1 MFNLSQK
8 GKTRSIQLNQAS
20 PLRRLDPRSKL
31 FASLALSL
39 AVMLPLE
46 KLVIFL
52 FVYIGF
58 VIWAKLFPEMLR
70 QIWQLRWILLF
81 LFLIDWWLIS
91 LELAVVITLRLI
103 LLSGVFAL
111 FFSTT
116 STNELSLALESL
128 KIPYRFAFSINLA
141 FQSIGLL
148 QEEWQAI
155 REAQQSRGILVKF
168 NGVRQL
174 IKQVNDLVALTVP
187 AIVLTTRRAWAI
199 TEAAYSRGFDSPN
212 RISYYQLKMKWTD
225 WIFIIIIMFVMT
237 AFIIWRVL

>member
-1 MFNLSQK
+1 MFNLSQR

-20 PLRRLDPRSKL
+20 PLRKLDPRSKL
-31 FASLALSL
+31 FVSIALSL

-46 KLVIFL
+46 KLIIFILVYVL
-52 FVYIGF
+52 FIT
-58 VIWAKLFPEMLR
+58 WARLLPEMLS
-70 QIWQLRWILLF
+70 QTWQLRWILFF
-81 LFLIDWWLIS
+81 LFVIDWWLVS
-91 LELAVVITLRLI
+91 LELAAVITLRLV

-128 KIPYRFAFSINLA
+128 KIPYRYAFSISLA

-168 NGVRQL
+168 DG
-174 IKQVNDLVALTVP
+174 IKQLVKQVSDLIALTVP

-212 RISYYQLKMKWTD
+212 RLSYNQLKMNWWD
-225 WIFIIIIMFVMT
+225 WLFIVFVISVMGT
-237 AFIIWRVL
+237 FILWR

>member
-8 GKTRSIQLNQAS
+8 GKTRSIQLNQSS
-20 PLRRLDPRSKL
+20 PLRKLDPRSKL
-31 FASLALSL
+31 FVSIALSL

-52 FVYIGF
+52 VAYILF
-58 VIWAKLFPEMLR
+58 ILWARLFPEMAR
-70 QIWQLRWILLF
+70 QTWQLRWILLF
-81 LFLIDWWLIS
+81 LFLIDWWLVS
-91 LELAVVITLRLI
+91 LELALVIILRLI

-116 STNELSLALESL
+116 STNELGLALESL
-128 KIPYRFAFSINLA
+128 KIPYRYAFSINLA

-168 NGVRQL
+168 DG
-174 IKQVNDLVALTVP
+174 IKQLVKQVSDLIALTVP

-212 RISYYQLKMKWTD
+212 RLSFNQLKMNWWD
-225 WIFIIIIMFVMT
+225 WIFISIIIAIMAT
-237 AFIIWRVL
+237 FIFWR

>member
-1 MFNLSQK
+1 MFNLRQK
-8 GKTRSIQLNQAS
+8 GKTRSIHLTQTSL
-20 PLRRLDPRSKL
+20 LRRLDPRSKL

-39 AVMLPLE
+39 AVMLPLD

-52 FVYIGF
+52 NIYIGF
-58 VIWAKLFPEMLR
+58 IIWTRLFPEMLR
-70 QIWQLRWILLF
+70 QIWQLRWIWLF
-81 LFLIDWWLIS
+81 LFVIDWWLVS
-91 LELAVVITLRLI
+91 LELAVVIVLRLI

-141 FQSIGLL
+141 FQSISLL

-168 NGVRQL
+168 DGIRQL
-174 IKQVNDLVALTVP
+174 VKQVNDLIALTVP

-212 RISYYQLKMKWTD
+212 RIAYFQLKMKWTD
-225 WIFIIIIMFVMT
+225 WLFIFIILAVMT
-237 AFIIWRVL
+237 TFILWR

>member
-8 GKTRSIQLNQAS
+8 GKTRTIQLNQAS
-20 PLRRLDPRSKL
+20 PLRILDPRSKL
-31 FASLALSL
+31 FVSIALSL

-46 KLVIFL
+46 KLVIFIL
-52 FVYIGF
+52 VYILF
-58 VIWAKLFPEMLR
+58 IAWARLLPEMGR
-70 QIWQLRWILLF
+70 HTWQLRWILFF
-81 LFLIDWWLIS
+81 LFVIDWWLVS
-91 LELAVVITLRLI
+91 FELAAVITLRLI

-116 STNELSLALESL
+116 STNELSLALEGL
-128 KIPYRFAFSINLA
+128 KIPYRYAFSISLA

-168 NGVRQL
+168 DG
-174 IKQVNDLVALTVP
+174 IKQLVKQVGDLIALTVP

-212 RISYYQLKMKWTD
+212 RLSYNQLKMNWWD
-225 WIFIIIIMFVMT
+225 WLFIAIVIAVMA
-237 AFIIWRVL
+237 AFILWM

>member
-8 GKTRSIQLNQAS
+8 GKTRTIQLNEAS
-20 PLRRLDPRSKL
+20 PLRKLDPRSKL
-31 FASLALSL
+31 FVSIALSL

-52 FVYIGF
+52 VVYVVFVL
-58 VIWAKLFPEMLR
+58 WARLFPEMAR
-70 QIWQLRWILLF
+70 QTWRLRWILLF
-81 LFLIDWWLIS
+81 LFVIDWWLVS
-91 LELAVVITLRLI
+91 LELAIVITLRLV

-128 KIPYRFAFSINLA
+128 KIPYRYAFSINLA

-155 REAQQSRGILVKF
+155 KEAQQSRGILMKF
-168 NGVRQL
+168 DGIRQL
-174 IKQVNDLVALTVP
+174 AKQVGDLIALTVP
-187 AIVLTTRRAWAI
+187 AIMLTTRRAWAI
-199 TEAAYSRGFDSPN
+199 TEAAYSRGFDSPQ
-212 RISYYQLKMKWTD
+212 RISFNQLDMKWID
-225 WIFIIIIMFVMT
+225 WLFIGLVLLTMLVFV
-237 AFIIWRVL
+237 FWR

>member
-1 MFNLSQK
+1 MFNLSQR

-20 PLRRLDPRSKL
+20 PLRKLDPRSKL
-31 FASLALSL
+31 FVSIALSL

-52 FVYIGF
+52 IVYTLFI
-58 VIWAKLFPEMLR
+58 IWARLFPAMVR

-81 LFLIDWWLIS
+81 LFLIDWWLVS
-91 LELAVVITLRLI
+91 LDLAMVITLRLI

-116 STNELSLALESL
+116 STNELSLALEGL
-128 KIPYRFAFSINLA
+128 KIPYRYAFSISLA

-168 NGVRQL
+168 DG
-174 IKQVNDLVALTVP
+174 IKQLVKQVSDLIALTVP

-212 RISYYQLKMKWTD
+212 RLSYNQLKMNWWD
-225 WIFIIIIMFVMT
+225 WLFIAIVIAVMA
-237 AFIIWRVL
+237 AFILWR

>member
-8 GKTRSIQLNQAS
+8 GKTRSIQLNQSS
-20 PLRRLDPRSKL
+20 PLRKLDPRSKL
-31 FASLALSL
+31 FVSIALSL

-46 KLVIFL
+46 KMVIFL
-52 FVYIGF
+52 VVYLIF
-58 VIWAKLFPEMLR
+58 ILWARLFPEMAR
-70 QIWQLRWILLF
+70 QTWQLRWILLF
-81 LFLIDWWLIS
+81 LFFIDWWLVS
-91 LELAVVITLRLI
+91 LDLALVITLRLV

-128 KIPYRFAFSINLA
+128 KIPYRYAFSINLA

-148 QEEWQAI
+148 QEEWQSI

-168 NGVRQL
+168 DGIRQL
-174 IKQVNDLVALTVP
+174 IKQVNDLIALTVP

-199 TEAAYSRGFDSPN
+199 TEAAYSRGFDSPE
-212 RISYYQLKMKWTD
+212 RISFYQLNMKWVD
-225 WIFIIIIMFVMT
+225 WMFISLVLILMLVFL
-237 AFIIWRVL
+237 FWR

>member
-8 GKTRSIQLNQAS
+8 GKTRTIQLNEAS
-20 PLRRLDPRSKL
+20 PLRKLDPRSKL
-31 FASLALSL
+31 FVSIALSL

-52 FVYIGF
+52 VVYVVFVL
-58 VIWAKLFPEMLR
+58 WARLFPEMAR
-70 QIWQLRWILLF
+70 QTWRLRWILLF
-81 LFLIDWWLIS
+81 LFVIDWWLVS
-91 LELAVVITLRLI
+91 LELAIVITLRLV

-128 KIPYRFAFSINLA
+128 KIPYRYAFSINLA

-155 REAQQSRGILVKF
+155 KEAQQSRGILMKF
-168 NGVRQL
+168 DGIRQL
-174 IKQVNDLVALTVP
+174 AKQVGDLIALTVP

-199 TEAAYSRGFDSPN
+199 TEAAYSRGFDSPQ
-212 RISYYQLKMKWTD
+212 RISFNQLDMKLID
-225 WIFIIIIMFVMT
+225 WLFIGLVLLTMLVFV
-237 AFIIWRVL
+237 FWR

>member
-8 GKTRSIQLNQAS
+8 GKTRSIHLNQTS
-20 PLRRLDPRSKL
+20 LLRRLDPRSKL

-39 AVMLPLE
+39 AVMLPLD

-52 FVYIGF
+52 IIYIGF
-58 VIWAKLFPEMLR
+58 IIWTRLFPEMLR

-81 LFLIDWWLIS
+81 LFVIDWWLVS
-91 LELAVVITLRLI
+91 LELAVVIVLRLI

-141 FQSIGLL
+141 FQSISLL

-168 NGVRQL
+168 DGIRQL
-174 IKQVNDLVALTVP
+174 VKQVNDLIALTVP

-212 RISYYQLKMKWTD
+212 RIAYFQLKMKWTD
-225 WIFIIIIMFVMT
+225 WLFIFIILAVMT
-237 AFIIWRVL
+237 TFILWR

>member
-1 MFNLSQK
+1 
-8 GKTRSIQLNQAS
+8 
-20 PLRRLDPRSKL
+20 
-31 FASLALSL
+31 
-39 AVMLPLE
+39 
-46 KLVIFL
+46 
-52 FVYIGF
+52 
-58 VIWAKLFPEMLR
+58 MLR

-81 LFLIDWWLIS
+81 LFVIDWWLVS
-91 LELAVVITLRLI
+91 LELAVVIVLRLI

-141 FQSIGLL
+141 FQSISLL

-168 NGVRQL
+168 DGIRQL
-174 IKQVNDLVALTVP
+174 VKQVNDLIALTVP

-212 RISYYQLKMKWTD
+212 RIAYFQLKMKWTD
-225 WIFIIIIMFVMT
+225 WLFIFIILAVMT
-237 AFIIWRVL
+237 TFILWR

>member
-1 MFNLSQK
+1 MFNLSQR

-20 PLRRLDPRSKL
+20 PLRKLDPRSKL
-31 FASLALSL
+31 FVSIALSL

-52 FVYIGF
+52 IVYTLFI
-58 VIWAKLFPEMLR
+58 IWARLFPAMVR

-81 LFLIDWWLIS
+81 LFLIDWWLVS
-91 LELAVVITLRLI
+91 LDLAMVITLRLI

-116 STNELSLALESL
+116 STNELSLALEGL
-128 KIPYRFAFSINLA
+128 KIPYRYAFSISLA

-168 NGVRQL
+168 DG
-174 IKQVNDLVALTVP
+174 IKQLVKLVSDLIALTVP

-212 RISYYQLKMKWTD
+212 RLSYNQLKMNWWD
-225 WIFIIIIMFVMT
+225 WLFIAIVIAVMA
-237 AFIIWRVL
+237 AFILWR

>member
-8 GKTRSIQLNQAS
+8 GKTRSIHLNQTS
-20 PLRRLDPRSKL
+20 LLRRLDPRSKL

-39 AVMLPLE
+39 AVMLPLD

-52 FVYIGF
+52 
-58 VIWAKLFPEMLR
+58 MLR

-81 LFLIDWWLIS
+81 LFVIDWWLVS
-91 LELAVVITLRLI
+91 LELAVVIVLRLI

-141 FQSIGLL
+141 FQSISLL

-168 NGVRQL
+168 DGIKQL
-174 IKQVNDLVALTVP
+174 VKQVNDLIALTVP

-212 RISYYQLKMKWTD
+212 RISYFQLKMKWTD
-225 WIFIIIIMFVMT
+225 WLFIFIILAVMT
-237 AFIIWRVL
+237 TFILWR

>member
-1 MFNLSQK
+1 MFNLSQR

-20 PLRRLDPRSKL
+20 SLRKLDPRSKL
-31 FASLALSL
+31 FVSIALSL

-46 KLVIFL
+46 KLVLFLIAYVIFIL
-52 FVYIGF
+52 
-58 VIWAKLFPEMLR
+58 WARLFPAMMR

-81 LFLIDWWLIS
+81 LFLIDWWLVS
-91 LELAVVITLRLI
+91 LELALVITLRLT

-128 KIPYRFAFSINLA
+128 RIPYRYAFSISLA

-148 QEEWQAI
+148 QEEWQSI

-168 NGVRQL
+168 DG
-174 IKQVNDLVALTVP
+174 IKQLVKQISDLIALTVP
-187 AIVLTTRRAWAI
+187 AIVLTTRHAWAI

-212 RISYYQLKMKWTD
+212 RISYSQLKMNWWD
-225 WIFIIIIMFVMT
+225 WLFIVIVIVVMGT
-237 AFIIWRVL
+237 FILWR

>member
-8 GKTRSIQLNQAS
+8 GKTRTIQLNQAS
-20 PLRRLDPRSKL
+20 PLRILDPRSKL
-31 FASLALSL
+31 FVSIALSL

-46 KLVIFL
+46 KLVIFIL
-52 FVYIGF
+52 VYILF
-58 VIWAKLFPEMLR
+58 IAWARLLPEMGR
-70 QIWQLRWILLF
+70 QTWQLRWILFF
-81 LFLIDWWLIS
+81 LFVIDWWLVS
-91 LELAVVITLRLI
+91 FELAAVITLRLI

-116 STNELSLALESL
+116 STNELSLALEGL
-128 KIPYRFAFSINLA
+128 KIPYRYAFSISLA

-168 NGVRQL
+168 DG
-174 IKQVNDLVALTVP
+174 IKQLVKQVGDLIALTVP

-212 RISYYQLKMKWTD
+212 RLSYNQLKMNWWD
-225 WIFIIIIMFVMT
+225 WLFIAIVIAVMA
-237 AFIIWRVL
+237 AFILWR